1 MLSTEARV
9 ARVKA
14 RAREIERRQRRR
26 IACLFFLLGS
36 GAALVFIRR
45 WRS

>member
-1 MLSTEARV
+1 MLSTEAR
-9 ARVKA
+9 AA
-14 RAREIERRQRRR
+14 RAKVRAQEIRRQRRR

>member
-1 MLSTEARV
+1 MLSTEARA
-9 ARVKA
+9 ARAKA
-14 RAREIERRQRRR
+14 RAQEIRRQRRR
-26 IACLFFLLGS
+26 IACLSFLLGS

>member
-9 ARVKA
+9 ARAKA
-14 RAREIERRQRRR
+14 RAQKIRRRRRR
-26 IACLFFLLGS
+26 ITCLFFLLGS